1 MTVTGKCGKIK
12 WSKCYSEES
21 MLIVVEGLDGCGKST
36 QLELL
41 KENFKNAHFIT
52 FPYYNTDSGKI
63 ISSYLAGDFHEKD
76 PSISAYSASLMYAVD
91 RYTSYKTHWEALYT
105 SGLPVISARYVTS
118 NAIYQMT
125 KLDRAEWDKYL
136 DWLFDLEYVKLG
148 LPRPDKTIFLDMPV
162 EISQKLLS
170 ARYGGDES
178 KKDVHERNVD
188 FLKQCR
194 EAARYVGERCGWVII
209 PCSSGEKPRTVDE
222 IHRDILNEITTI
234 TEKNNA

>member
-1 MTVTGKCGKIK
+1 
-12 WSKCYSEES
+12 

-41 KENFKNAHFIT
+41 KENLKNAHFIT

-63 ISSYLAGDFHEKD
+63 ISSYLAGDFNEEN
-76 PSISAYSASLMYAVD
+76 PSISAYSASIMYAVD
-91 RYTSYKTHWEALYT
+91 RYTSYKTHWETLYK

-125 KLDRAEWDKYL
+125 KLEKSEWDNYL
-136 DWLFDLEYVKLG
+136 DWLFDLEYTKLG

-170 ARYGGDES
+170 ERYGGDEN
-178 KKDVHERNVD
+178 KKDVHERNVS

-194 EAARYVGERCGWVII
+194 EAARYVGERSGWVII
-209 PCSSGEKPRTVDE
+209 PCSDGENPRTVGE
-222 IHRDILNEITTI
+222 IHRDILSEIKKS
-234 TEKNNA
+234 TEKNNARI